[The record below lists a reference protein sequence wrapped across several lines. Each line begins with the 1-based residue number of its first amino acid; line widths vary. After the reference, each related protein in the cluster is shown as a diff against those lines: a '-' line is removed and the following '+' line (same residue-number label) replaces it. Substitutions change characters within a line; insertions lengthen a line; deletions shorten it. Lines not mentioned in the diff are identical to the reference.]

1 MPSSKRQPHPK
12 MYDTCRTCE
21 YNVSSY
27 GKCKRGFDNFYFRRG
42 KHNGCLQCLQCLN
55 GKAATGNSMQMRAHS
70 ECTTVKANKC
80 LRSLKKRL
88 CSSEN
93 CDATACVFPKSRYRI
108 RNNRIQLWV
117 PGCINMGTPG
127 TTGSAAGNGANG
139 RFGRKFRAGCYQ

>member
-80 LRSLKKRL
+80 LRSLKKG
-88 CSSEN
+88 
-93 CDATACVFPKSRYRI
+93 CVPAKTVMQQPVFFL
-108 RNNRIQLWV
+108 NH
-117 PGCINMGTPG
+117 
-127 TTGSAAGNGANG
+127 AAEYEIIEFS
-139 RFGRKFRAGCYQ
+139 FGFQAV